1 MILQNK
7 VALVTKLS
15 FSILALCLSSIPM
28 SLEIKSMV
36 VLKQF
41 GILFVLGIA
50 GIVMLA
56 ITSVPFVEQRLAKLS
71 PEELANV
78 PPLWVLMLLQSLQ
91 LTVLLVISILVGIGC
106 AYRVGLHSH
115 LIDYWVLHTPKIP
128 YYVIEMKWSLGVG
141 AATTIILLLLDRF
154 MKPAL
159 PETLQASNHTEP
171 NGLSS
176 LTAMLYGGI
185 TEEILMRWGL
195 MSLLVWI
202 AWKVLKQGMTLP
214 SQGIYQGAIVLAAL
228 VFGLLHLPATAAIVP
243 LTPLVIIRALLLNGI
258 AGIAFGWLFWQYS
271 LEAAMLSH
279 VSFHAFSFALS
290 FLLARFV

>member
-1 MILQNK
+1 M
-7 VALVTKLS
+7 A
-15 FSILALCLSSIPM
+15 
-28 SLEIKSMV
+28 

-50 GIVMLA
+50 GIAMLT
-56 ITSVPFVEQRLAKLS
+56 ITSIPLVEQQLAKLS
-71 PEELANV
+71 PEILAKV
-78 PPLWVLMLLQSLQ
+78 PPLWVLMLLQALQ
-91 LTVLLVISILVGIGC
+91 LTVLLAISILIGIGC
-106 AYRVGLHSH
+106 AYRVGLRSH

-128 YYVIEMKWSLGVG
+128 FSVIEMKWSLGMG
-141 AATTIILLLLDRF
+141 AATTIIVLLLAQL

-159 PETLQASNHTEP
+159 PEALQASNTEP
-171 NGLSS
+171 SWLNL

-202 AWKVLKQGMTLP
+202 AWKVLKQGITLP

-243 LTPLVIIRALLLNGI
+243 LTPVVIIRALLLNGI

-279 VSFHAFSFALS
+279 VSVHAFSFALS

>member
-1 MILQNK
+1 
-7 VALVTKLS
+7 
-15 FSILALCLSSIPM
+15 M
-28 SLEIKSMV
+28 SLEIKSMA

-50 GIVMLA
+50 GIAMVT
-56 ITSVPFVEQRLAKLS
+56 ITSVPLVDRQLAKLS
-71 PEELANV
+71 PERLAKV
-78 PPLWVLMLLQSLQ
+78 PPLWVLMLLQGLQ
-91 LTVLLVISILVGIGC
+91 LTVLLAIGISIGIGC
-106 AYRVGLHSH
+106 AYRVGLRSHS
-115 LIDYWVLHTPKIP
+115 IDYLVLHTSKMPFSI
-128 YYVIEMKWSLGVG
+128 IEMKWSLGLG
-141 AATTIILLLLDRF
+141 AATTIVVLLLDQL

-159 PETLQASNHTEP
+159 PEALQASVGVAYRNDNRTEP
-171 NGLSS
+171 NWLSS

-202 AWKVLKQGMTLP
+202 AWKVLKQGITLP

-243 LTPLVIIRALLLNGI
+243 LTPLVIIRAILLNGI

-290 FLLARFV
+290 LLLARFV

>member
-1 MILQNK
+1 M
-7 VALVTKLS
+7 A
-15 FSILALCLSSIPM
+15 
-28 SLEIKSMV
+28 

-41 GILFVLGIA
+41 GILFVLGSA
-50 GIVMLA
+50 GIAMLT

-71 PEELANV
+71 PELLAKV

-91 LTVLLVISILVGIGC
+91 LTVLLAISILVGIGC

-115 LIDYWVLHTPKIP
+115 LIDYWVLHTPRIP
-128 YYVIEMKWSLGVG
+128 YPVIEMKWSLGLG

-159 PETLQASNHTEP
+159 PEALQASSQTEP

-176 LTAMLYGGI
+176 LTAVLYGGI

-243 LTPLVIIRALLLNGI
+243 LTPIVIVRAILLNGI

-279 VSFHAFSFALS
+279 ISVHAFSFALS
-290 FLLARFV
+290 LLLARFA

>member
-1 MILQNK
+1 M
-7 VALVTKLS
+7 A
-15 FSILALCLSSIPM
+15 
-28 SLEIKSMV
+28 

-41 GILFVLGIA
+41 GILFVLGSVGIA
-50 GIVMLA
+50 MFT
-56 ITSVPFVEQRLAKLS
+56 ITSVPLIEQQLAKRL
-71 PEELANV
+71 EKV
-78 PPLWVLMLLQSLQ
+78 PPLWILMLLQGLQ
-91 LTVLLVISILVGIGC
+91 YSILLAIGISIGIAC
-106 AYRVGLHSH
+106 AYRVGLRSH
-115 LIDYWVLHTPKIP
+115 LIEYWVLHTPKIS
-128 YYVIEMKWSLGVG
+128 YSVIEMKWSLGVG
-141 AATTIILLLLDRF
+141 AAATIILLLLDQL
-154 MKPAL
+154 MQPAL
-159 PETLQASNHTEP
+159 PEALQASNNTEP
-171 NGLSS
+171 NWLNS

-202 AWKVLKQGMTLP
+202 AWKGLKQGVTLP

-243 LTPLVIIRALLLNGI
+243 LTPVVIIRALLLNGI

-290 FLLARFV
+290 LLLARFV

>member
-1 MILQNK
+1 MILQSK

-50 GIVMLA
+50 GIAMFT
-56 ITSVPFVEQRLAKLS
+56 ITSGPLVEQQLAKLS
-71 PEELANV
+71 PEMLAKV
-78 PPLWVLMLLQSLQ
+78 PPLWVLMLLQGLQ
-91 LTVLLVISILVGIGC
+91 PTVLLVISILIGIGC
-106 AYRVGLHSH
+106 ANRVGLRSH

-128 YYVIEMKWSLGVG
+128 FSVIEMQWSLGVGVG
-141 AATTIILLLLDRF
+141 AATTIIILLIDRF

-159 PETLQASNHTEP
+159 PEALQASNNTEP
-171 NGLSS
+171 NWRSS

-202 AWKVLKQGMTLP
+202 AWKVLKQGITLP
-214 SQGIYQGAIVLAAL
+214 SQGIYQGAAAL
-228 VFGLLHLPATAAIVP
+228 VFGLLHLPATAAIVL
-243 LTPLVIIRALLLNGI
+243 LTPIVIVRAILLNGI

-279 VSFHAFSFALS
+279 ISFHAFSFALS
-290 FLLARFV
+290 LLLARFV